1 MGHGYAVQLGNLE
14 RQRGQTMPFW
24 VIGILIVL
32 TLLFFVANYG
42 ATIIWQIRAQNA
54 ADSAASTALT
64 IQANLW
70 NEENT
75 ILYSAS
81 LDEYRMR
88 VINQAILNTINGQ
101 GGCTG
106 TPCNQDY
113 QSLVAEYNAALNGY
127 NADIQLLRQGNNFTE
142 GAQQADVKKA
152 QAHIGTNCAAA
163 DYMCSFSYTALDVS
177 NGNGQGNGR
186 SLPTQADYVACRNVP
201 YIAPLL
207 FKLSNN
213 ASFKVIGRAAAA
225 IVPVQTENFV
235 PGTAINPS
243 TGAVYQPTETQWASA
258 YSTNFYSVDF
268 SGLSV
273 NMRWYAAATIRPY
286 MGNLTAEQYT
296 CS

>member
-1 MGHGYAVQLGNLE
+1 VQLKSLE

-24 VIGILIVL
+24 VVGILIVL

-42 ATIIWQIRAQNA
+42 ASIVWQIRAQNA

-88 VINQAILNTINGQ
+88 AINQAILNTINNGAG
-101 GGCTG
+101 GGCGGAT
-106 TPCNQDY
+106 CDNDY
-113 QSLVAEYNAALNGY
+113 KSLVAEYNAALSGY

-152 QAHIGTNCAAA
+152 QAHIGSNCVAG

-177 NGNGQGNGR
+177 NGNGQGNGK
-186 SLPTQADYVACRNVP
+186 SLPTESDYVACKNVS

-213 ASFKVIGRAAAA
+213 ASYKAIGRGAAA
-225 IVPVQTENFV
+225 IVPVQTEAFV

-243 TGAVYQPTETQWASA
+243 TGAVYQPTETQWASGYSAPA
-258 YSTNFYSVDF
+258 YWVDF
-268 SGLSV
+268 SGLTV
-273 NMRWYAAATIRPY
+273 NLRWYAAATIRPY
-286 MGNLTAEQYT
+286 MGNLTAADYT